1 MQISNVKVTSALIA
15 SDLFTT
21 TLLSGRRRCHAENE
35 KRSKQIRRGKK
46 MFAAAA
52 TADDPVAAA

>member
-21 TLLSGRRRCHAENE
+21 TLLSGRCHAENE
-35 KRSKQIRRGKK
+35 KRSKQIHRGKK